1 MSTPLSSD
9 TEVCLTN
16 YSHHCVFSPP
26 AWSLHL
32 HPGGVAG
39 VVLHQVDV
47 QVGGGVEHRQQVGDL
62 SHPVYEG
69 RELRVKL

>member
-1 MSTPLSSD
+1 M
-9 TEVCLTN
+9 
-16 YSHHCVFSPP
+16 FSPP
-26 AWSLHL
+26 AGPLHL
-32 HPGGVAG
+32 HPGVGVAG

>member
-1 MSTPLSSD
+1 M
-9 TEVCLTN
+9 
-16 YSHHCVFSPP
+16 FSPP

-32 HPGGVAG
+32 HPGVGVAG